1 VWTSCSYGDSLN
13 HFLRV
18 EVYECRLRVE
28 AIDTDGAV
36 FDSYEIDHCGAS
48 GSTSAAASL
57 GAVRSVVA
65 LVPRRGQD
73 WWAPPGRNSIRRLPA
88 VDGRYGLSF
97 GPLGGQ

>member
-1 VWTSCSYGDSLN
+1 LN
-13 HFLRV
+13 HFLRM

-48 GSTSAAASL
+48 GSTSAVASL
-57 GAVRSVVA
+57 GAVRSVFA
-65 LVPRRGQD
+65 LAPHRGQD
-73 WWAPPGRNSIRRLPA
+73 GWAPRGRDSIRRLPA

-97 GPLGGQ
+97 DPLGGR